1 VSTQRADS
9 ESELTR
15 PADVCARLD
24 VQPYILKFWESE
36 FPLLGRRV
44 GQKRLYDG
52 AAFEMVRE
60 IRRLVLDER
69 RSLGEARTAL
79 DARFGAEA
87 VSSAAHQAEVHA
99 VESAAGVGTSA
110 PDPLFEQLRGAQER
124 VGLLERELEAAQDLL
139 RKVQALQS
147 RVAELE
153 DALARAEADKRGALA
168 AQAAELNADLA
179 RSREAVRG
187 REDDLR
193 RAREEA
199 AEVRRQL
206 EEEKQVRLKA
216 ATQAS
221 RVPDLSDQLN
231 RLERE
236 LVAERQRQSE
246 TAALLDGL
254 RARQAELGQRD
265 VEWRSEVSK
274 TISAALREVR
284 EIAFHAE
291 GLEKALE
298 PVESRPRRA
307 VPAAAAPVPE
317 PPADIEELAAE
328 ALQESL
334 AGAETPEDD
343 AGAEAE
349 AASEKGNGAS

>member
-1 VSTQRADS
+1 MSTQRADS
-9 ESELTR
+9 ETELIR

-24 VQPYILKFWESE
+24 IQPYILKFWESE
-36 FPLLGRRV
+36 FPVLGRRV
-44 GQKRLYDG
+44 GQKRVYDG
-52 AAFEMVRE
+52 PAFEMVRE

-79 DARFGAEA
+79 DARFGGEAAAPPAPPPEAHAAAAET
-87 VSSAAHQAEVHA
+87 VS
-99 VESAAGVGTSA
+99 GD
-110 PDPLFEQLRGAQER
+110 PDALAEQLRRAQER
-124 VGLLERELEAAQDLL
+124 TGLLERELEAAQDLL
-139 RKVQALQS
+139 RKVQALQG

-168 AQAAELNADLA
+168 AQATELNADLA
-179 RSREAVRG
+179 KSRDAVRG
-187 REDDLR
+187 REDELR

-199 AEVRRQL
+199 VEVRRLL

-216 ATQAS
+216 ATQAA
-221 RVPDLSDQLN
+221 RVPELADQLA

-236 LVAERQRQSE
+236 LVAERQRHGE

-265 VEWRSEVSK
+265 MEWRSEVSK

-298 PVESRPRRA
+298 PVESRPRR
-307 VPAAAAPVPE
+307 VIPAPAAPVPE
-317 PPADIEELAAE
+317 PPADIEDLAAE

-334 AGAETPEDD
+334 AGAEAPDDD
-343 AGAEAE
+343 AAAAPE
-349 AASEKGNGAS
+349 AASGNGSGNGTS